1 MKRLFIAGILSV
13 CALTAVLNSC
23 DPLEPSTYSEQFY
36 RYGTV
41 NYSAGK
47 ASLLIDYTGEN
58 YKFSNFKDTMDMV
71 NFEVKNGDR
80 VLAQMTL
87 SAVGNMSNNE
97 INIDKFAVMK
107 TIALKDTLP
116 ADTLNYVY
124 YFYKHRLLDVT
135 YPEIWSQGHFINI
148 APVFYQDKGA
158 DFMLYPEEVKNDTL
172 RLRMYSYIPENNRT
186 TVSLNQT
193 LCCFDLSTLA
203 DSVPDSTEHAR
214 RTAMMQ
220 QLRKIGK
227 SEIPVL
233 VMQPDTM
240 RGTLLLDSGNAMYRT
255 LAGDPVSTKITLDF

>member
-71 NFEVKNGDR
+71 NFDVRHGDR

-116 ADTLNYVY
+116 ADTL
-124 YFYKHRLLDVT
+124 
-135 YPEIWSQGHFINI
+135 INI

-255 LAGDPVSTKITLDF
+255 LAGNPVSTKITLDF